1 MNSSPEK
8 PDFAVR
14 EIEVTSPRLREG
26 LKWTFQE
33 VRGEGS
39 YLLEDPL
46 SGKYY
51 RPGRKEYEFVRRL
64 DGNSTVSELVA
75 TASRGDVELAIEG
88 GDAVSLVRMLVDAGL
103 VTTSDSEHAGRV
115 WAEVNHSQE
124 FKRLLGKVSQVIFL
138 KIPLC
143 NPDRFFAFLAERAG
157 WLVGPG
163 FAALWVLVM
172 IWGGGSL
179 YEERGRFSQQMSG
192 LFDFGNLW
200 ILGALWL
207 GLKVFH
213 ECWHGIVCRRFG
225 GVVPE
230 AGVTLLLFTTPLGYV
245 NASSSTAFPSKWQ
258 RIAVSAAGIY
268 GELFVAAIAAI
279 LWARVEPGALSASL
293 HQVVVLSSVTTVLFN
308 ANPLMR
314 FDGYYI
320 LSDLFDIPNLYT
332 KGNKVSQWVFR
343 RWILGMKKAKFPL
356 AKTER
361 RGFISVY
368 GIAAACWKVLVTTGL
383 LIGAAFLFKGAGL
396 IIAVVVAT
404 TMLIQ
409 SISGAFQYL
418 KKSAAAEGLRPARL
432 VLRVVAILALITS
445 ALFLIKVTPLAK
457 APAVVQDVSGGGV
470 RVDCP
475 GFLTQ
480 VMVTDGEVV
489 QEGDLLARL
498 ENIEEI
504 SRLRILETEI
514 ESSRIKRD
522 QFLEEG
528 GIAASQAETENLA
541 SLEEIATE
549 LRGYTGSLELRAS
562 RAGMVESRHLD
573 LLLGTWIEPGRELF
587 SVAAA
592 EQRELLLLV
601 APEDRE
607 SFEEGKRAAREV
619 EFRPRGRW
627 QTWTAGLRESVPRA
641 SLEPVHFALISPA
654 GGPLPVKQCSSEP
667 AGHGYEDSS
676 IRAAE
681 RYELV
686 KPRFEMK
693 ADLNAGASEVLKE
706 GETGVAVMSL
716 SDRRSLADL
725 GIRFVKRQ
733 LDTLIEQRGGNKSPE
748 TAE

>member
-1 MNSSPEK
+1 MNAFPDK
-8 PDFAVR
+8 PDFAIR

-33 VRGEGS
+33 VGGEGS

-46 SGKYY
+46 SGNYY
-51 RPGRKEYEFVRRL
+51 RLGRKEYEFVRRL
-64 DGNSTVSELVA
+64 DGNSSVSELVA
-75 TASRGDVELAIEG
+75 SASRGDIALSIEG
-88 GDAVSLVRMLVDAGL
+88 AEAVSLVRMLIDAGL
-103 VTTSDSEHAGRV
+103 VTASGSEHAGRV
-115 WAEVNHSQE
+115 WKEVNHSQE
-124 FKRLLGKVSQVIFL
+124 PKRLLGKVSQVIFL

-143 NPDRFFAFLAERAG
+143 NPDRFFAYVAEKAG
-157 WLVGPG
+157 WLFGPG
-163 FAALWVLVM
+163 FAAIWILVVF
-172 IWGGGSL
+172 WSGSSL
-179 YEERGRFSQQMSG
+179 YEERGRFSQQMAG

-213 ECWHGIVCRRFG
+213 ECWHGIVCRKYG

-245 NASSSTAFPSKWQ
+245 NASSSTAFSSKWQ

-279 LWARVEPGALSASL
+279 LWARVEPGALSGAL
-293 HQVVVLSSVTTVLFN
+293 HQVVVLSSVTTLLFN
-308 ANPLMR
+308 ANPLMK

-320 LSDLFDIPNLYT
+320 LSDLCDIPNLYT
-332 KGNKVSQWVFR
+332 KGHKVSQWVFR

-368 GIAAACWKVLVTTGL
+368 GIAASFWKVLVTTGL

-396 IIAVVVAT
+396 IIAVAVGI
-404 TMLIQ
+404 TMMIQ

-418 KKSAAAEGLRPARL
+418 KKTAAAEGLRPARL
-432 VLRVVAILALITS
+432 ILRVAAILGIATAMLY
-445 ALFLIKVTPLAK
+445 LIKVTPIAK
-457 APAVVQDVSGGGV
+457 APAVVQNISGGSV

-480 VMVTDGEVV
+480 VLVTNGETVG
-489 QEGDLLARL
+489 EGDLLARL
-498 ENIEEI
+498 ENIEEV
-504 SRLRILETEI
+504 SRLRLLETEI
-514 ESSRIKRD
+514 ESSQIKRD
-522 QFLEEG
+522 QSIKEG
-528 GIAASQAETENLA
+528 GIAASQAESENLT
-541 SLEEIATE
+541 SLREIASE

-562 RAGMVESRHLD
+562 RAGIVESRHLD
-573 LLLGTWIEPGRELF
+573 LILGTWIEPGRELF
-587 SVAAA
+587 TIAAV

-619 EFRPRGRW
+619 QFRPRGRW

-641 SLEPVHFALISPA
+641 SLEPVHFALIAPA
-654 GGPLPVKQCSSEP
+654 GGPLPVKQRSSKP
-667 AGHGYEDSS
+667 GGHGYEDSS

-693 ADLNAGASEVLKE
+693 ANLIAAASNFLKE
-706 GETGVAVMSL
+706 GETGVAVIRL
-716 SDRRSLADL
+716 SDQRSLADL
-725 GIRFVKRQ
+725 GLRFVKRH
-733 LDTLIEQRGGNKSPE
+733 LDTLIEQRRGQ
-748 TAE
+748 

>member
-1 MNSSPEK
+1 MNTFPDK

-33 VRGEGS
+33 VRGKGS

-46 SGKYY
+46 SGNFY
-51 RPGRKEYEFVRRL
+51 RLGRKEYEFVRRL
-64 DGNSTVSELVA
+64 DGKTTVSELVA
-75 TASRGDVELAIEG
+75 TASRGEVELSIEG

-103 VTTSDSEHAGRV
+103 VTSSGSEHAGRV
-115 WAEVNHSQE
+115 YSEVNQSQE
-124 FKRLLGKVSQVIFL
+124 TKRLLGKVSQIIFL

-143 NPDRFFAFLAERAG
+143 NPDRFFATLAERAG
-157 WLVGPG
+157 WLVSPG
-163 FAALWVLVM
+163 FAFLWLLVVF
-172 IWGGGSL
+172 WGGTAL
-179 YEERGRFSQQMSG
+179 YEERGRFSQQMAG

-200 ILGALWL
+200 ILGALWI

-230 AGVTLLLFTTPLGYV
+230 AGVNLLLFTTPLGYV
-245 NASSSTAFPSKWQ
+245 NASSSTVFPSKWQ

-279 LWARVEPGALSASL
+279 LWARVDPGALSGAL
-293 HQVVVLSSVTTVLFN
+293 HQVVVLSSITTVLFN

-332 KGNKVSQWVFR
+332 KGHKVSQWVFR
-343 RWILGMKKAKFPL
+343 RWILGMEKAKFPL
-356 AKTER
+356 AKSER
-361 RGFISVY
+361 RTFITVY
-368 GIAAACWKVLVTTGL
+368 GLAASVWKALVTTGL
-383 LIGAAFLFKGAGL
+383 LIGAAFLFRGAGL
-396 IIAVVVAT
+396 IVAVAVAT

-409 SISGAFQYL
+409 WISGAYHYL

-432 VLRVVAILALITS
+432 VLRIVAMVGLGAIF
-445 ALFLIKVTPLAK
+445 LFLIKVTPSAR
-457 APAVVQDVSGGGV
+457 APAVVQNASGGEV

-480 VMVTDGEVV
+480 VLVTAGDTVR
-489 QEGDLLARL
+489 EGDLLARL
-498 ENIEEI
+498 ENREEL

-514 ESSRIKRD
+514 GSSQIKRD

-528 GIAASQAETENLA
+528 RIAASQAETENLA
-541 SLEEIATE
+541 ALEEIASE
-549 LRGYTGSLELRAS
+549 LRGYTASLELRAS
-562 RAGMVESRHLD
+562 RAGVVESRHLD

-587 SVAAA
+587 SVAAE
-592 EQRELLLLV
+592 EQRELVLLV

-607 SFEEGKRAAREV
+607 SFEEGKRADREV
-619 EFRPRGRW
+619 QFRPRGRW
-627 QTWTAGLRESVPRA
+627 QIWTAGLRESVPRA
-641 SLEPVHFALISPA
+641 SLDPTHFALISPA
-654 GGPLPVKQCSSEP
+654 GGPLPVKQRSADP
-667 AGHGYEDSS
+667 TGQRGEDSS
-676 IRAAE
+676 RRAAE
-681 RYELV
+681 RYDLV
-686 KPRFEMK
+686 KPRFEMR
-693 ADLNAGASEVLKE
+693 ADLIPGEGESLKE

-716 SDRRSLADL
+716 TNRRSLADL

-733 LDTLIEQRGGNKSPE
+733 LDTLIEQRQRQ
-748 TAE
+748 